1 MTKQEFILCCSLFEK
16 YFKGK
21 SLKDILNDDGFV
33 EYKLEQPIYDFSDQP
48 RFGTY
53 NCESN
58 NASLRRLRRN
68 VDCIMFFRNGI
79 LKLNEYGNSE
89 NSSHKTIDGFLN
101 LFNIPFED
109 II

>member
-1 MTKQEFILCCSLFEK
+1 MTKQEFIMCCSLFEK

-21 SLKDILNDDGFV
+21 SLKDILNNENLV
-33 EYKLEQPIYDFSDQP
+33 EYKLEQPIYDFSDHP

-53 NCESN
+53 NSESE
-58 NASLRRLRRN
+58 NASLRRN
-68 VDCIMFFRNGI
+68 NDCIMYFDDGF
-79 LKLNEYGNSE
+79 LELNAYRYFEDTRI
-89 NSSHKTIDGFLN
+89 KTVEEFLN